1 MSKKPIDTTEAP
13 ADSTNEATEGAQKLK
28 LSVKRMKKL
37 RSSIKGGASSP
48 SETWASVTSPTSDP
62 TPGTGGGWTNNAEV
76 QK

>member
-37 RSSIKGGASSP
+37 RVSVKGGASAESWTGSCP
-48 SETWASVTSPTSDP
+48 PDPETGPGSV
-62 TPGTGGGWTNNAEV
+62 GTWTNNAEA